1 MATES
6 DTIAPAG
13 RGGRVVLLST
23 QELRARYAA
32 AATQARLFAELLR
45 LAERVGR
52 RGVGPV
58 TVPVRLKKVRSGR
71 CAS

>member
-1 MATES
+1 MTTDS
-6 DTIAPAG
+6 NTIAPTG

-23 QELRARYAA
+23 HDLRARYAEA
-32 AATQARLFAELLR
+32 AAQARLFAELLR

-58 TVPVRLKKVRSGR
+58 TVPVRLTKAGSGR
-71 CAS
+71 